1 MRWIR
6 ANGEGDD
13 MTNEGHTPR
22 APGQAPQTPQGR
34 TLLDVRNL
42 SIDLPG
48 PDGAPAR
55 IVQEVSFSVG
65 PGQRVA
71 LVGESGSGKT
81 LTAHALMRLTEG
93 AQYGGSVLF
102 EGRDI
107 LTADARALHQLRGG
121 QMGMVFQEPM
131 SALNPLH
138 PIGDQIGEVMTQHEG
153 LTRAQALERTLEL
166 LRLTRIQDPRRC
178 AAAYPHQLSGGQR
191 QRALI
196 AMALACRPKLV
207 IADEPTT
214 ALDVTVQTS
223 IMKLL
228 ADLQQ
233 QFGMAVLLIT
243 HDLPLV
249 RAFAGQVVVMRH
261 GRVVEQGPV
270 AGVFDAPRHEYTRA
284 LLAAHPKRLVEP
296 MAEAPSGTED
306 FGDPGFMVS
315 ARQVGCTFVSQ
326 KGWFARERTE
336 VLKDVDLQVPAGT
349 TLGVVGESGSGKTTL
364 ALVLMRLA
372 AGEMHGE
379 VSVAGTRI
387 DALPERTLRPL
398 RAGFQM
404 VFQDPFNALSP
415 RMSIAEIVGEGL
427 WLHRPDL
434 TDDAHRTAVID
445 ALQEVGLDPALVLHR
460 YPHELSGGQRQRVA
474 IARALVLKPR
484 LLVLDEPTSALDL
497 TVQLQVLKLLVSL
510 QQKHGLS
517 YVLITHD
524 MGVIRALAH
533 QLLVMK
539 DGVVVEQG
547 TVEDV
552 FMAPASGYTRELL
565 AAAAWRDAI

>member
-1 MRWIR
+1 
-6 ANGEGDD
+6 
-13 MTNEGHTPR
+13 MTGLAVGT
-22 APGQAPQTPQGR
+22 TQG
-34 TLLDVRNL
+34 TAKATADGASLLEVRGL
-42 SIDLPG
+42 GIAL
-48 PDGAPAR
+48 PDGVGQMQR
-55 IVQEVSFSVG
+55 IVHDVSLTVG
-65 PGQRVA
+65 RGQRVA

-93 AQYGGSVLF
+93 AKYDGQILF
-102 EGRDI
+102 EGQDV
-107 LTADARALHQLRGG
+107 LTADERTLRTLRGG

-138 PIGDQIGEVMTQHEG
+138 TIGDQISEAMEHHEG
-153 LTRAQALERTLEL
+153 LTRAQAMARTLEL
-166 LRLTRIQDPRRC
+166 LQLTRIQDPARC

-214 ALDVTVQTS
+214 ALDVTVQTG

-233 QFGMAVLLIT
+233 EFGMAVLLIT

-249 RAFAGQVVVMRH
+249 RAFAERVVVMRH
-261 GRVVEQGPV
+261 GSIVEQGSV
-270 AGVFDAPRHEYTRA
+270 AEVFDHPQHEYTRA
-284 LLAAHPKRLVEP
+284 LLAAHPQRLVEP
-296 MAEAPSGTED
+296 VGAGAN
-306 FGDPGFMVS
+306 VVLQ
-315 ARQVGCTFVSQ
+315 ARKVGCTFVSP
-326 KGWFARERTE
+326 KGWFSRQRTD
-336 VLKDVDLQVPAGT
+336 VLKDVDLQIPAGT

-372 AGEMHGE
+372 AGEMQGE
-379 VSVAGTRI
+379 VEIGGQRI
-387 DALPERTLRPL
+387 DTLPERTLRPL

-404 VFQDPFNALSP
+404 VFQDPFNSLSP

-427 WLHRPDL
+427 WLHHSQLSDEE
-434 TDDAHRTAVID
+434 HRAAVIG
-445 ALQEVGLDPALVLHR
+445 ALQDVGLEPAQVLHR

-510 QQKHGLS
+510 QQKYGLS
-517 YVLITHD
+517 YLLITHD

-533 QLLVMK
+533 RLLVMK

-547 TVEDV
+547 AVEEI
-552 FMAPASGYTRELL
+552 FMTPASAYTRELL
-565 AAAAWRDAI
+565 AASAWRDAV

>member
-1 MRWIR
+1 
-6 ANGEGDD
+6 
-13 MTNEGHTPR
+13 MTDT
-22 APGQAPQTPQGR
+22 QAR
-34 TLLDVRNL
+34 MLLQVRNL
-42 SIDLPG
+42 NIDLPG
-48 PDGAPAR
+48 AEGEFVR
-55 IVQEVSFSVG
+55 LVQDVSFDIG
-65 PGQRVA
+65 RGQRVA

-81 LTAHALMRLTEG
+81 LTAHALMRLTGG
-93 AQYGGSVLF
+93 AEYDGQVFFDGTDLLS
-102 EGRDI
+102 
-107 LTADARALHQLRGG
+107 ADERTLHRLRGG

-138 PIGDQIGEVMTQHEG
+138 TIGDQIGEVMIQHEG

-166 LRLTRIQDPRRC
+166 LRLTRIQDPHRC
-178 AAAYPHQLSGGQR
+178 AASYPHQLSGGQR

-196 AMALACRPKLV
+196 AMALACRPRLV

-249 RAFAGQVVVMRH
+249 RAFAERVVVMRN
-261 GRVVEQGPV
+261 GRVIEQGSV
-270 AGVFDAPRHEYTRA
+270 AEVFEAPQHAYTKA
-284 LLAAHPKRLVEP
+284 LLAAHPRRLVLP
-296 MAEAPSGTED
+296 MDDEAPAPGEKAPATSSG
-306 FGDPGFMVS
+306 GGPGWGNTVVG
-315 ARQVGCTFVSQ
+315 ARQAGCSFVQ
-326 KGWFARERTE
+326 PKGWFRSERTE
-336 VLKDVDLQVPAGT
+336 VLRGVDLQVPAGS

-379 VSVAGTRI
+379 VSVGGTRI
-387 DALPERTLRPL
+387 DNLPEKALRPL

-404 VFQDPFNALSP
+404 VFQDPFNSLSP

-427 WLHRPDL
+427 WLHHRDMPA
-434 TDDAHRTAVID
+434 DAHRAAVVG
-445 ALQEVGLDPALVLHR
+445 ALQEVGLDPSRVLHR

-510 QQKHGLS
+510 QERHGLS

-524 MGVIRALAH
+524 MGVIRAMAH
-533 QLLVMK
+533 RLLVMK
-539 DGVVVEQG
+539 DGAVVEQG
-547 TVEDV
+547 TVERV
-552 FMAPASGYTRELL
+552 FMAPASEYTRELL
-565 AAAAWRDAI
+565 AAAAWRDAV

>member
-22 APGQAPQTPQGR
+22 VPGQAPQTAQGR

-55 IVQEVSFSVG
+55 IVQDVSFSVG

-121 QMGMVFQEPM
+121 QIGMVFQEPM

-138 PIGDQIGEVMTQHEG
+138 TIGDQIGEVMTQHEG

-214 ALDVTVQTS
+214 ALDVTVQAG

-233 QFGMAVLLIT
+233 EFGMAVLLIT

-249 RAFAGQVVVMRH
+249 RAFAERVVVMRH
-261 GRVVEQGPV
+261 GSIVEQGSV
-270 AGVFDAPRHEYTRA
+270 AEVFDQPQHEYTRA
-284 LLAAHPKRLVEP
+284 LLAAHPQRLVEP
-296 MAEAPSGTED
+296 VG
-306 FGDPGFMVS
+306 PGANVVLQ
-315 ARQVGCTFVSQ
+315 ARKVGCTFVSP
-326 KGWFARERTE
+326 KGWFSRQRTD
-336 VLKDVDLQVPAGT
+336 VLKDVDLQIPAGT

-372 AGEMHGE
+372 AGEMQGE
-379 VSVAGTRI
+379 VEIGGQRI
-387 DALPERTLRPL
+387 DTLPERTLRPL

-404 VFQDPFNALSP
+404 VFQDPFNSLSP

-427 WLHRPDL
+427 WLHHSQLSDEE
-434 TDDAHRTAVID
+434 HRAAVIG
-445 ALQEVGLDPALVLHR
+445 ALQDVGLEPAQVLHR

-510 QQKHGLS
+510 QQKYGLS
-517 YVLITHD
+517 YLLITHD

-533 QLLVMK
+533 RLLVMK

-547 TVEDV
+547 AVEEI
-552 FMAPASGYTRELL
+552 FMTPASAYTRELL
-565 AAAAWRDAI
+565 AASAWRDAV

>member
-22 APGQAPQTPQGR
+22 VPGQAPQTAQGR

-121 QMGMVFQEPM
+121 QIGMVFQEPM

-166 LRLTRIQDPRRC
+166 LRLTRIQDPQRC

-214 ALDVTVQTS
+214 ALDVTVQAG

-233 QFGMAVLLIT
+233 EFGMAVLLIT

-249 RAFAGQVVVMRH
+249 RAFAERVVVMRH
-261 GRVVEQGPV
+261 GSIVEQGSV
-270 AGVFDAPRHEYTRA
+270 AEVFDHPQHEYTRA
-284 LLAAHPKRLVEP
+284 LLAAHPQRLVEP
-296 MAEAPSGTED
+296 VGAGAN
-306 FGDPGFMVS
+306 VVLQ
-315 ARQVGCTFVSQ
+315 ARKAGCTFVSP
-326 KGWFARERTE
+326 KGWFSRQRTD
-336 VLKDVDLQVPAGT
+336 VLKDVDLQIPAGT

-372 AGEMHGE
+372 AGEMQGE
-379 VSVAGTRI
+379 VEIGGQRI
-387 DALPERTLRPL
+387 DTLPERTLRPL

-404 VFQDPFNALSP
+404 VFQDPFNSLSP

-427 WLHRPDL
+427 WLHHSQLSDEE
-434 TDDAHRTAVID
+434 HRAAVIG
-445 ALQEVGLDPALVLHR
+445 ALQDVGLEPAQVLHR

-510 QQKHGLS
+510 QQKYGLS
-517 YVLITHD
+517 YLLITHD

-533 QLLVMK
+533 RLLVMK

-547 TVEDV
+547 AVEEI
-552 FMAPASGYTRELL
+552 FMTPASAYTRELL
-565 AAAAWRDAI
+565 AASAWRDAV

>member
-1 MRWIR
+1 MKPPYSLALLTDPPTWRGTALSGR
-6 ANGEGDD
+6 PLDLLAVL
-13 MTNEGHTPR
+13 
-22 APGQAPQTPQGR
+22 AASPQTRVSDDILIEALWPD
-34 TLLDVRNL
+34 DV
-42 SIDLPG
+42 
-48 PDGAPAR
+48 PAR
-55 IVQEVSFSVG
+55 PLRALHVVVS
-65 PGQRVA
+65 RVRA

-93 AQYGGSVLF
+93 AKYDGQILF
-102 EGRDI
+102 EGQDV
-107 LTADARALHQLRGG
+107 LTADERTLRTLRGG

-138 PIGDQIGEVMTQHEG
+138 TIGNQISEAMEHHEG
-153 LTRAQALERTLEL
+153 LTRAQAMARTLEL
-166 LRLTRIQDPRRC
+166 LQLTRIQDPARC

-214 ALDVTVQTS
+214 ALDVTVQAG

-233 QFGMAVLLIT
+233 EFGMAVLLIT

-249 RAFAGQVVVMRH
+249 RAFAERVVVMRH
-261 GRVVEQGPV
+261 GSIVEQGSV
-270 AGVFDAPRHEYTRA
+270 AEVFDQPQHEYTRA
-284 LLAAHPKRLVEP
+284 LLAAHPQRLVEP
-296 MAEAPSGTED
+296 VGAGAN
-306 FGDPGFMVS
+306 VVLQ
-315 ARQVGCTFVSQ
+315 ARKVGCTFVSP
-326 KGWFARERTE
+326 KGWFSRQRTD
-336 VLKDVDLQVPAGT
+336 VLKDVDLQIPAGT

-372 AGEMHGE
+372 AGEMQGE
-379 VSVAGTRI
+379 VEIGGQRI
-387 DALPERTLRPL
+387 DTLPERTLRPL

-404 VFQDPFNALSP
+404 VFQDPFNSLSP

-427 WLHRPDL
+427 WLHHSQLSDEE
-434 TDDAHRTAVID
+434 HRTAVIG
-445 ALQEVGLDPALVLHR
+445 ALQDVGLEPAQVLHR

-510 QQKHGLS
+510 QQKYGLS
-517 YVLITHD
+517 YLLITHD

-533 QLLVMK
+533 RLLVMK

-547 TVEDV
+547 AVEEI
-552 FMAPASGYTRELL
+552 FMTPASAYTRELL
-565 AAAAWRDAI
+565 AASAWRDAV

>member
-1 MRWIR
+1 
-6 ANGEGDD
+6 
-13 MTNEGHTPR
+13 
-22 APGQAPQTPQGR
+22 
-34 TLLDVRNL
+34 
-42 SIDLPG
+42 
-48 PDGAPAR
+48 
-55 IVQEVSFSVG
+55 
-65 PGQRVA
+65 
-71 LVGESGSGKT
+71 
-81 LTAHALMRLTEG
+81 
-93 AQYGGSVLF
+93 
-102 EGRDI
+102 
-107 LTADARALHQLRGG
+107 
-121 QMGMVFQEPM
+121 
-131 SALNPLH
+131 
-138 PIGDQIGEVMTQHEG
+138 
-153 LTRAQALERTLEL
+153 
-166 LRLTRIQDPRRC
+166 
-178 AAAYPHQLSGGQR
+178 
-191 QRALI
+191 
-196 AMALACRPKLV
+196 
-207 IADEPTT
+207 
-214 ALDVTVQTS
+214 
-223 IMKLL
+223 
-228 ADLQQ
+228 
-233 QFGMAVLLIT
+233 MAVLLIT

-249 RAFAGQVVVMRH
+249 RAFAEQVVVMRH

-517 YVLITHD
+517 YLLITHD